1 MRFQIQGFTSHIVKQ
16 AKSNTG
22 NKNSYSPRPLEAG
35 VIHNFTNIPKKLFL
49 GDSQSF
55 AKILKKSFARLRDF
69 SPVIILIGYEVLP
82 PTKAEKM
89 RVVGRLP
96 DARGQG
102 QKSRFFTQKYQ
113 KREVGWGNKNKKRRQ
128 ALAIAEGAS
137 GENLSSLHGDR

>member
-102 QKSRFFTQKYQ
+102 QKSRFSPRNT
-113 KREVGWGNKNKKRRQ
+113 KNEKLGGAIKTKKEDKHSRSLKAQ
-128 ALAIAEGAS
+128 AEKT
-137 GENLSSLHGDR
+137 